1 MSFLY
6 KSTTGS
12 AVNAGSF
19 VVSVTGT
26 SYDEKIPA
34 LDALVGSTLTCE
46 VEKALPEL
54 KVPLVAAPVI
64 TSADQNPATK
74 PAPKA
79 S

>member
-6 KSTTGS
+6 KSTTGT

-19 VVSVTGT
+19 VVTVTGT

-34 LDALVGSTLTCE
+34 LDALVGDTLTCE
-46 VEKALPEL
+46 TL
-54 KVPLVAAPVI
+54 KDDETAVVVAPVA
-64 TSADQNPATK
+64 TPRPAQ
-74 PAPKA
+74 KA